1 LKIEKIGDAA
11 IALTSFLLL
20 PLFQF
25 SILDSQFGLKV
36 RQHFLFSV
44 HPRTITAGP
53 MAPPSGPDSARRRV
67 ISVFLIQGLAGL
79 TVMLWLTWL
88 RHEQTALVLRA
99 LGHDAPIL
107 IGIFILYAT
116 ILAVLKFELT
126 DLVYIALVITAYMAM
141 FPILGLV
148 LSSWIAVFVSI
159 GTRILALQQIGPARI
174 ARQDPV
180 TDYVK
185 AFGLFGTYGI
195 PVVVASTVYE
205 WLGGVVPVMQ
215 ATPANALRVAAGG
228 AALVIMN
235 SLLMFWPQRAYG
247 YSIKKIFHL
256 YLVDAG
262 ISFVALPYS
271 TVTALSY
278 GSMGWGGVVALAFTG
293 TVANHIAR
301 KLALTRSK
309 SNDILQRLASL
320 TNIGKTISLRNNT
333 DELLMAIY
341 TECRT
346 VIDCSLFSIALR
358 EESKDELA
366 FELDIR
372 NGEMLPKVRIPLG
385 EGLNS
390 WVVHHHQPLLLGSTA
405 EERRFGLQHVADTKP
420 TESWL
425 GVPMVAR
432 DRVIGVISVESYK
445 KNAFTADD
453 LIMLTAIANQ
463 AAVAI
468 ENANLYRDLEG
479 LTYALEQRVMERT
492 NELRET
498 NLRLLAADRSKN
510 QFLANMS
517 HELRTPLNSII
528 GFSSVLIE
536 ATRGMLQPRLHRFL
550 ENIHAA
556 GNHLLELINDILD
569 LSKIEA
575 GKMELRAD
583 QFDLRET
590 IAAVERVMKGFA
602 AEAKVQILSY
612 LDPALPRVRLDE
624 GRLKQILFN
633 LLSNAV
639 KFSPPSAVVAI
650 HCRFVAR
657 AESPLGFDT
666 VRIDVTDQG
675 IGIPQDELQ
684 RIFVEFYQTEDG
696 RRARNGGTGL
706 GLSLTRNFVELH
718 HGRIEVT
725 SKPGQGSTFTLYLP
739 LDYLEAAGAAI
750 PPLQDVGSQ
759 ARV

>member
-1 LKIEKIGDAA
+1 MAA
-11 IALTSFLLL
+11 N
-20 PLFQF
+20 
-25 SILDSQFGLKV
+25 
-36 RQHFLFSV
+36 
-44 HPRTITAGP
+44 GP
-53 MAPPSGPDSARRRV
+53 ESARRRV

-79 TVMLWLTWL
+79 MVMLWLTWL
-88 RHEQTALVLRA
+88 RHDQTVAVLRT
-99 LGHDAPIL
+99 LGSDAPIL
-107 IGIFILYAT
+107 IAIFIAFAAT
-116 ILAVLKFELT
+116 LAMLKFELT
-126 DLVYIALVITAYMAM
+126 DLVYVSLVICAYMAM

-148 LSSWIAVFVSI
+148 LSSWIAVLVSV
-159 GTRILALQQIGPARI
+159 GTRLLSLQQIGPARI

-195 PVVVASTVYE
+195 PVVVATSVYE
-205 WLGGVVPVMQ
+205 SLGGIVPVMQ
-215 ATPANALRVAAGG
+215 ATPANAARIAAGG
-228 AALVIMN
+228 AALIVMN
-235 SLLMFWPQRAYG
+235 SLFMFWPQRAYG
-247 YSIKKIFHL
+247 YSLAKIAQVYVL
-256 YLVDAG
+256 DGG
-262 ISFVALPYS
+262 ISFVALPYAI
-271 TVTALSY
+271 VTALSF
-278 GSMGWGGVVALAFTG
+278 GTIGWGGVVALAFTG
-293 TVANHIAR
+293 IIANSIAR

-309 SNDILQRLASL
+309 QNDLLSRLASL
-320 TNIGKTISLRNNT
+320 TNIGKTISLRYNT
-333 DELLMAIY
+333 DELLTAVY
-341 TECRT
+341 NECAT
-346 VIDCSLFSIALR
+346 VIDCSLFSIALL
-358 EESKDELA
+358 EESQNELA

-372 NGEMLPKVRIPLG
+372 DGKALPKDRIPLG

-390 WVVHHHQPLLLGSTA
+390 WVIQHHQPLLLGSTA
-405 EERRFGLQHVADTKP
+405 EERRFGLKAVEDTKN

-425 GVPMVAR
+425 GVPMIAR

-453 LIMLTAIANQ
+453 LILLTAIANQ

-479 LTYALEQRVMERT
+479 LTYALEQRVLERT

-528 GFSSVLIE
+528 GFSSVLLD
-536 ATRGMLQPRLHRFL
+536 ATRGLLQPRLHRFL
-550 ENIHAA
+550 ENIHTA

-575 GKMELRAD
+575 GKMELRTD
-583 QFDLRET
+583 HFDLRET
-590 IAAVERVMKGFA
+590 IAACERVMKGFA
-602 AEAKVQILSY
+602 AEAKVQIVSSI
-612 LDPALPRVRLDE
+612 DPRVPRVRLDE

-639 KFSPPSAVVAI
+639 KFSPQDSIVSI
-650 HCRFVAR
+650 HCRWLDKL
-657 AESPLGFDT
+657 ESPLLLDS

-675 IGIPQDELQ
+675 IGIPSDELQ

-696 RRARNGGTGL
+696 RRARKGGTGL

-739 LDYLEAAGAAI
+739 VDFIEASRATLQ
-750 PPLQDVGSQ
+750 PLRDASPQ

>member
-1 LKIEKIGDAA
+1 
-11 IALTSFLLL
+11 
-20 PLFQF
+20 
-25 SILDSQFGLKV
+25 
-36 RQHFLFSV
+36 
-44 HPRTITAGP
+44 
-53 MAPPSGPDSARRRV
+53 MAPTGPDSARQRV
-67 ISVFLIQGLAGL
+67 ITVFLIQGLAGL
-79 TVMLWLTWL
+79 IVMLWLTWL
-88 RHEQTALVLRA
+88 RHDQTVAILRT
-99 LGHDAPIL
+99 LGGNGPIL
-107 IGIFILYAT
+107 IAIFILFAT
-116 ILAVLKFELT
+116 TLALLKFELT
-126 DLVYIALVITAYMAM
+126 DLVYVALVITAYMAM
-141 FPILGLV
+141 FPILGMV
-148 LSSWIAVFVSI
+148 LSAWIAVGVSI
-159 GTRILALQQIGPARI
+159 GTRLLALHQIGPARI
-174 ARQDPV
+174 ARQDTV

-195 PVVVASTVYE
+195 PVVVAASVYE
-205 WLGGVVPVMQ
+205 YLGGTVPVMQ
-215 ATPANALRVAAGG
+215 ATPGNAARIAAGG
-228 AALVIMN
+228 AALVLMN

-247 YSIKKIFHL
+247 YSLEKIVSL
-256 YLVDAG
+256 YIIDGG
-262 ISFVALPYS
+262 ISFVALPYAV
-271 TVTALSY
+271 VTSLSY
-278 GSMGWGGVVALAFTG
+278 GTIGWGGVVALAFTG
-293 TVANHIAR
+293 TIANYIAR

-309 SNDILQRLASL
+309 TNDLLQRLASL
-320 TNIGKTISLRNNT
+320 TNIGKTISLRFTT
-333 DELLMAIY
+333 DELLTAIY
-341 TECRT
+341 TECKT
-346 VIDCSLFSIALR
+346 VIDCSLFAIALL
-358 EESKDELA
+358 EDSQNELA
-366 FELDIR
+366 FEL
-372 NGEMLPKVRIPLG
+372 EMRDNVVMPKERIPVG

-390 WVVHHHQPLLLGSTA
+390 WVVQHHQPLLLGSTA
-405 EERRFGLQHVADTKP
+405 DEHRFGLKHVTDTKP

-425 GVPMVAR
+425 GVPMLAR
-432 DRVIGVISVESYK
+432 DRVIGVISVESFK
-445 KNAFTADD
+445 KNAFTSED
-453 LIMLTAIANQ
+453 LILLTAIANQ
-463 AAVAI
+463 AGVAI

-479 LTYALEQRVMERT
+479 LTYALEHRVMERT

-536 ATRGMLQPRLHRFL
+536 ATRGLVQPRLHRFL
-550 ENIHAA
+550 ENIHTA

-575 GKMELRAD
+575 GKMELRTD

-602 AEAKVQILSY
+602 AEAKVQILSQ
-612 LDPALPRVRLDE
+612 LDPTLPPVRLDE

-650 HCRFVAR
+650 HCRRVPR
-657 AESPLGFDT
+657 ADSPIGFDT

-675 IGIPQDELQ
+675 IGIPADELQ

-696 RRARNGGTGL
+696 RRARKGGTGL

-718 HGRIEVT
+718 HGKIEVT

-739 LDYLEAAGAAI
+739 LDFTEAALAAV
-750 PPLQDVGSQ
+750 PALHDVTSQ

>member
-1 LKIEKIGDAA
+1 
-11 IALTSFLLL
+11 
-20 PLFQF
+20 
-25 SILDSQFGLKV
+25 
-36 RQHFLFSV
+36 
-44 HPRTITAGP
+44 
-53 MAPPSGPDSARRRV
+53 MAQGPDTARRRV

-79 TVMLWLTWL
+79 IVMLWLTWL
-88 RHEQTALVLRA
+88 RRDQTMGILQA
-99 LGHDAPIL
+99 LGGDAAIL
-107 IGIFILYAT
+107 IAIFILFAAT
-116 ILAVLKFELT
+116 LALLKFELT
-126 DLVYIALVITAYMAM
+126 DLVYVALVIIAYMAM
-141 FPILGLV
+141 FPILGVV
-148 LSSWIAVFVSI
+148 LSAWLAVGVSI
-159 GTRILALQQIGPARI
+159 VTRLLALHQIGPARI

-195 PVVVASTVYE
+195 PIVVASSVYE
-205 WLGGVVPVMQ
+205 ALGGVPPVLQ
-215 ATPANALRVAAGG
+215 ANFTEAARIAAGG
-228 AALVIMN
+228 AALILMN

-247 YSIKKIFHL
+247 YSIEKILSL
-256 YLVDAG
+256 YLLDGG

-271 TVTALSY
+271 VVTALSY
-278 GSMGWGGVVALAFTG
+278 GTMGWGGVIALAFTG
-293 TVANHIAR
+293 CVANYIAR

-309 SNDILQRLASL
+309 TNDLLQRLASL
-320 TNIGKTISLRNNT
+320 TNIGKTISLRYTT
-333 DELLMAIY
+333 DELLKAIY
-341 TECRT
+341 TECNA
-346 VIDCSLFSIALR
+346 VIDCTLFTIALL
-358 EESKDELA
+358 EESKNELA
-366 FELDIR
+366 FELEMR
-372 NGEMLPKVRIPLG
+372 NGTVLPKERLPLG
-385 EGLNS
+385 PGLNS
-390 WVVHHHQPLLLGSTA
+390 WVVQHHQPLLLGSTA
-405 EERRFGLQHVADTKP
+405 EEQRFGLKHVEDTKP

-425 GVPMVAR
+425 GVPMIAR
-432 DRVIGVISVESYK
+432 DRVVGVISVQSYE
-445 KNAFTADD
+445 KNAFTAED
-453 LIMLTAIANQ
+453 LILLTAIANQ

-479 LTYALEQRVMERT
+479 LTYALEHRVMERT

-498 NLRLLAADRSKN
+498 NLRLMAADRSKN

-536 ATRGMLQPRLHRFL
+536 ATRGLVQPRLHRFL
-550 ENIHAA
+550 ENIHTA

-575 GKMELRAD
+575 GKMELRTD

-602 AEAKVQILSY
+602 AEARVQILSH
-612 LDPALPRVRLDE
+612 LDPALPLVRLDE

-650 HCRFVAR
+650 HCRLVPR
-657 AESPLGFDT
+657 ADSPIGVDT
-666 VRIDVTDQG
+666 VRIDVADQG
-675 IGIPQDELQ
+675 IGIPADELQ

-718 HGRIEVT
+718 HGKIEVA
-725 SKPGQGSTFTLYLP
+725 SKPGYGSTFTLYLP
-739 LDYLEAAGAAI
+739 LDYSEAARTAV
-750 PPLQDVGSQ
+750 PPLHDVGPQ

>member
-1 LKIEKIGDAA
+1 MAA
-11 IALTSFLLL
+11 
-20 PLFQF
+20 P
-25 SILDSQFGLKV
+25 
-36 RQHFLFSV
+36 
-44 HPRTITAGP
+44 
-53 MAPPSGPDSARRRV
+53 GPDFARRRV

-79 TVMLWLTWL
+79 IVMLWLTWL
-88 RHEQTALVLRA
+88 RHDQTTSILRA
-99 LGHDAPIL
+99 LGGDAPIL
-107 IGIFILYAT
+107 IAIFVIFGAT
-116 ILAVLKFELT
+116 LAFLKFELT

-141 FPILGLV
+141 FPILGMV
-148 LSSWIAVFVSI
+148 LSAWIAVIVSI
-159 GTRILALQQIGPARI
+159 ATRLLALHQIGPARI

-195 PVVVASTVYE
+195 PVLVASSVYE
-205 WLGGVVPVMQ
+205 YLGGTVPVME
-215 ATPANALRVAAGG
+215 ASSANAARIAAGG
-228 AALVIMN
+228 AALILTN

-247 YSIKKIFHL
+247 YSIQKIAHL
-256 YLVDAG
+256 YVVDGG
-262 ISFVALPYS
+262 ISFVALPYAI
-271 TVTALSY
+271 VTALSY
-278 GSMGWGGVVALAFTG
+278 GTIGWGGVVALAFTG
-293 TVANHIAR
+293 TIANYIAR

-309 SNDILQRLASL
+309 SNDLLQRLASL
-320 TNIGKTISLRNNT
+320 TNIGKTISLRYTT
-333 DELLMAIY
+333 DELLKAIY
-341 TECRT
+341 NECKT
-346 VIDCSLFSIALR
+346 VIDCSLFSIALL
-358 EESKDELA
+358 EESANELA
-366 FELDIR
+366 FELEMR
-372 NGEMLPKVRIPLG
+372 EGEVMPKDRIPVG

-390 WVVHHHQPLLLGSTA
+390 WVIQHHQPLLLASTA
-405 EERRFGLQHVADTKP
+405 EERRYGVKSVRDTKQ

-425 GVPMVAR
+425 GVPMLAR
-432 DRVIGVISVESYK
+432 DRVIGVISVESFK
-445 KNAFTADD
+445 KNAFTAED
-453 LIMLTAIANQ
+453 LILLTAIANQ

-479 LTYALEQRVMERT
+479 LTYALEHRVMERT

-498 NLRLLAADRSKN
+498 NLRLMAADRSKN

-536 ATRGMLQPRLHRFL
+536 ATRGLLQPRLHRFL
-550 ENIHAA
+550 ENIHTA

-575 GKMELRAD
+575 GKMELRTD

-602 AEAKVQILSY
+602 AEAKVQILSH
-612 LDPALPRVRLDE
+612 LDPALPPVQLDE

-639 KFSPPSAVVAI
+639 KFSPPTAIVAI
-650 HCRFVAR
+650 HCRLVRQAD
-657 AESPLGFDT
+657 SPLGIDT
-666 VRIDVTDQG
+666 VRIDVADQG
-675 IGIPQDELQ
+675 IGIPADELQ

-718 HGRIEVT
+718 HGKIEVT

-739 LDYLEAAGAAI
+739 IDFTEAALAASAATATVLPLHDA
-750 PPLQDVGSQ
+750 PPQ

>member
-1 LKIEKIGDAA
+1 MSPAA
-11 IALTSFLLL
+11 PET
-20 PLFQF
+20 
-25 SILDSQFGLKV
+25 
-36 RQHFLFSV
+36 
-44 HPRTITAGP
+44 T
-53 MAPPSGPDSARRRV
+53 RRRV

-79 TVMLWLTWL
+79 IVMLWLTWL
-88 RHEQTALVLRA
+88 RHDQTLEVLHT
-99 LGHDAPIL
+99 LGGDAPIL
-107 IGIFILYAT
+107 IAIFIAFAT
-116 ILAVLKFELT
+116 TLALLKFELT
-126 DLVYIALVITAYMAM
+126 DLVYVALVMSAFMAM

-148 LSSWIAVFVSI
+148 LSSWLAVFVSI
-159 GTRILALQQIGPARI
+159 VTRVLALQQIGPARI

-195 PVVVASTVYE
+195 PIVAASTLYE
-205 WLGGVVPVMQ
+205 YLGGATPVLQ
-215 ATPANALRVAAGG
+215 ATPTSAARIAAGG
-228 AALVIMN
+228 AALIVMN

-247 YSIKKIFHL
+247 YSVEKIFKL
-256 YLVDAG
+256 YVIDMS

-271 TVTALSY
+271 VVTALSF
-278 GSMGWGGVVALAFTG
+278 GTIGWGGVVALAFTG
-293 TVANHIAR
+293 IVANYIAR

-309 SNDILQRLASL
+309 SNDLLQRLASL
-320 TNIGKTISLRNNT
+320 TNIGKTISLRCTT
-333 DELLMAIY
+333 DELLLAIH
-341 TECRT
+341 TECKT
-346 VIDCSLFSIALR
+346 VIDASLFSIALLD
-358 EESKDELA
+358 ESTNELS

-372 NGEMLPKVRIPLG
+372 EGQRLPKERIPLG

-390 WVVHHHQPLLLGSTA
+390 WVVQHHQPLLLGSTA
-405 EERRFGLQHVADTKP
+405 EERRYGLKSVADTKP

-425 GVPMVAR
+425 GVPMIAR
-432 DRVIGVISVESYK
+432 DRVIGVISVESYR

-453 LIMLTAIANQ
+453 LILLTAIANQ

-468 ENANLYRDLEG
+468 ENAHLYRDLEG
-479 LTYALEQRVMERT
+479 LTYALEQRVLDRT

-536 ATRGMLQPRLHRFL
+536 STRGLLQPRLHRFL
-550 ENIHAA
+550 ENIYTA

-575 GKMELRAD
+575 GKMELRTD
-583 QFDLRET
+583 HFDLRET

-602 AEAKVQILSY
+602 AEAKVQILSHI
-612 LDPALPRVRLDE
+612 DSTLPPVRLDE

-639 KFSPPSAVVAI
+639 KFSPPDALVTI
-650 HCRFVAR
+650 HCRFVSR
-657 AESPLGFDT
+657 TDSPLALDT
-666 VRIDVTDQG
+666 VRIDVTDHG
-675 IGIPQDELQ
+675 IGIPHDELQ

-696 RRARNGGTGL
+696 RRARRGGTGL

-718 HGRIEVT
+718 HGKIEVK
-725 SKPGQGSTFTLYLP
+725 SKPGHGSTFTLYLP
-739 LDYLEAAGAAI
+739 LDFAEAAKIALLPLHDV
-750 PPLQDVGSQ
+750 PPQ